1 MAGKRRKHGQGAHP
15 RGDPADGGDA
25 PARTGGAGA
34 TMRDE
39 RLRNGW
45 ELGELAAHLKIRRVH
60 LAAIEDDR
68 FDLLPAGSYA
78 ANFVRAYAT
87 ALGLDPDE
95 MVRRYRAQSGQAE
108 PRLELNFP
116 VPLQE
121 SRMPGRIVVLVSVLL
136 AALAY
141 GAWTQ
146 FGEHRVLLP
155 RVDPVPEQL
164 QAAAPPLPPPAPP
177 PPAAPAA
184 AEATAAVAVPVQA
197 TPPEATP
204 TPAPT
209 PAPAVPAPELPPQGR
224 QYGEPGPAARV
235 VILAQSECWVLVR
248 DAAGNRLFDR
258 VLKAGESYHAPNR
271 PGLLLTTGSAG
282 SIDVAIDGRPGPALG
297 RVGVVRRDIPR
308 DPDRLAALPP
318 PPEAPRP
325 AAPMPP
331 ARGG

>member
-1 MAGKRRKHGQGAHP
+1 MAGKRRKRGQGAHP
-15 RGDPADGGDA
+15 QGDPADDGVMR
-25 PARTGGAGA
+25 ARPDGVGA

-78 ANFVRAYAT
+78 ANFVRGYAT

-121 SRMPGRIVVLVSVLL
+121 SRMPGRIVVVVSALL

-177 PPAAPAA
+177 PVPGAAPEPPAATRSPVAA
-184 AEATAAVAVPVQA
+184 VASGAEATTAVA
-197 TPPEATP
+197 TPEATP
-204 TPAPT
+204 T
-209 PAPAVPAPELPPQGR
+209 GR
-224 QYGEPGPAARV
+224 QYGEPGQGARV
-235 VILAQSECWVLVR
+235 VISAQSESWLQVR
-248 DAAGNRLFDR
+248 DAAGTRLFEG
-258 VLKAGESYHAPNR
+258 VLKPGESYHAPNR
-271 PGLLLTTGSAG
+271 PGLFATIGSAG
-282 SIDVAIDGRPGPALG
+282 AVELAIDGRPGPSLG
-297 RVGVVRRDIPR
+297 RVGVVRRDIPL
-308 DPDRLAALPP
+308 DPERLAALPAPQDAPRLVP
-318 PPEAPRP
+318 PP
-325 AAPMPP
+325 AAPP

>member
-1 MAGKRRKHGQGAHP
+1 MAGKRRKHGQGANP

-204 TPAPT
+204 ARSPSAGCWCATRPA
-209 PAPAVPAPELPPQGR
+209 
-224 QYGEPGPAARV
+224 
-235 VILAQSECWVLVR
+235 
-248 DAAGNRLFDR
+248 
-258 VLKAGESYHAPNR
+258 
-271 PGLLLTTGSAG
+271 TGSSTAC
-282 SIDVAIDGRPGPALG
+282 SRRGRATT
-297 RVGVVRRDIPR
+297 
-308 DPDRLAALPP
+308 
-318 PPEAPRP
+318 RP
-325 AAPMPP
+325 TGQACSSPP
-331 ARGG
+331 ARPARSMWRSTDARGRRSAAWASCAATSRSIPIASRRCRRRRRPRVRRLRCRPRAAAERGGRFLWRLVRRAAYHV

>member
-1 MAGKRRKHGQGAHP
+1 MAGKRRKRGQGAHP
-15 RGDPADGGDA
+15 QGDPADDGVMR
-25 PARTGGAGA
+25 ARPDGVGA

-78 ANFVRAYAT
+78 ANFVRGYAT

-121 SRMPGRIVVLVSVLL
+121 SRMPGRIVVVVSALL

-177 PPAAPAA
+177 PAPGATVPEPPAAPRSPVAPVAPGAEAA
-184 AEATAAVAVPVQA
+184 AATTPEAVP
-197 TPPEATP
+197 T
-204 TPAPT
+204 
-209 PAPAVPAPELPPQGR
+209 GR
-224 QYGEPGPAARV
+224 QHGEPGQGVRV
-235 VILAQSECWVLVR
+235 VISAQSESWLQVR
-248 DAAGNRLFDR
+248 DAAGTRLFEG
-258 VLKAGESYHAPNR
+258 VLKPGESYHAPNR
-271 PGLLLTTGSAG
+271 PGLFATIGSAG
-282 SIDVAIDGRPGPALG
+282 AVELAIDGRPGPSLG
-297 RVGVVRRDIPR
+297 RVGVVRRDIPL
-308 DPDRLAALPP
+308 DPERLAVLPAPQDAPRLVPP
-318 PPEAPRP
+318 P
-325 AAPMPP
+325 AAPP

>member
-1 MAGKRRKHGQGAHP
+1 MAGKRRKRGQGAHP
-15 RGDPADGGDA
+15 QGDPADGGDA
-25 PARTGGAGA
+25 HARPGGVGA

-177 PPAAPAA
+177 PPTAPAG
-184 AEATAAVAVPVQA
+184 AEATVAAHSPVAAVASGAEAAVAAAA
-197 TPPEATP
+197 TPEATP
-204 TPAPT
+204 T
-209 PAPAVPAPELPPQGR
+209 GR
-224 QYGEPGPAARV
+224 QYGEPGQGARV
-235 VILAQSECWVLVR
+235 VISAQSESWLQVR
-248 DAAGNRLFDR
+248 DAAGTRLFEG
-258 VLKAGESYHAPNR
+258 VLKSGESYHAPNR
-271 PGLLLTTGSAG
+271 PGLFATIGSAG
-282 SIDVAIDGRPGPALG
+282 SVEVLIDGRPGPSLG
-297 RVGVVRRDIPR
+297 RVGVVRRDIPL
-308 DPDRLAALPP
+308 DPDRLATLPP
-318 PPEAPRP
+318 APEAPRP
-325 AAPMPP
+325 AAPVPP

>member
-121 SRMPGRIVVLVSVLL
+121 SRMPGRIAVLVSVLL
-136 AALAY
+136 AALAD
-141 GAWTQ
+141 GA
-146 FGEHRVLLP
+146 
-155 RVDPVPEQL
+155 
-164 QAAAPPLPPPAPP
+164 
-177 PPAAPAA
+177 
-184 AEATAAVAVPVQA
+184 
-197 TPPEATP
+197 
-204 TPAPT
+204 
-209 PAPAVPAPELPPQGR
+209 
-224 QYGEPGPAARV
+224 
-235 VILAQSECWVLVR
+235 
-248 DAAGNRLFDR
+248 
-258 VLKAGESYHAPNR
+258 
-271 PGLLLTTGSAG
+271 
-282 SIDVAIDGRPGPALG
+282 
-297 RVGVVRRDIPR
+297 
-308 DPDRLAALPP
+308 
-318 PPEAPRP
+318 
-325 AAPMPP
+325 
-331 ARGG
+331 